1 MKKSLIILFLLSI
14 SGTLMSQKHDYVW
27 VGGEG
32 NNSNNTNNGGFEIN
46 FKVSPL
52 QPSYQ
57 FHNLDLFWSCAAISD
72 TLGTLKLYTNG
83 CDIAVGGND
92 AILNN
97 GDNINPG
104 QVHAIQCDGPDGL
117 DYYTSG
123 IQSQLF
129 LPLPDT
135 TDVYYL
141 FHQGIKYTYNPFDVF
156 TEVLYYTC
164 IDMNYFNGHGIAYSK
179 NNQLVRD
186 TLTFGMLTAVK
197 HSNGKDWWVL
207 NQRRKEDEWY
217 VFRFTKEGITDTFTQ
232 TIGID
237 YDIID
242 EARGQLFF
250 TPDGSKL
257 ICTNAIQGISIFDFD
272 RNTGVLSNYQ
282 QIQISNI
289 SQLADFAGGAVSPNS
304 RYLYVSAIIDLFQY
318 DLWADDIAASQI
330 LIDSWD
336 GTADP
341 LPNTFAQAHL
351 GPDCKIYLQT
361 GQQAKALHVI
371 HHPDEAGPA
380 CNFEQRGLALP
391 VPNRGSLPYFPHF
404 RLGPLDNPGLPCSP
418 VVSTTAPPTPLP
430 GFSVFPNPASDYL
443 KVVPNRAWSGT
454 ARLILV
460 DQLGRTAA
468 NWDFDPQHSVHTFDL
483 SGLHAGLYA
492 WQVRCEG
499 VVQQT
504 GKVLVAR

>member
-1 MKKSLIILFLLSI
+1 MKKISLALLLVIISAACAA
-14 SGTLMSQKHDYVW
+14 QKHDYTW
-27 VGGEG
+27 VGGETRP
-32 NNSNNTNNGGFEIN
+32 NQSMPGGFTIDFRQNPAHIEN
-46 FKVSPL
+46 EA
-52 QPSYQ
+52 QA
-57 FHNLDLFWSCAAISD
+57 LDLFQSCAAICD
-72 TLGTLKLYTNG
+72 TSGRLLLYTNG
-83 CDIAVGGND
+83 CDIASDLNNSV
-92 AILNN
+92 ILN
-97 GDNINPG
+97 GENINPG
-104 QVHAIQCDGPDGL
+104 SVNSQYCNDPDFE
-117 DYYTSG
+117 YYPVTS
-123 IQSQLF
+123 QSNLF
-129 LPLPDT
+129 LPMPDSINK
-135 TDVYYL
+135 YIL
-141 FHQGIKYTYNPFDVF
+141 FHKRTKLVYNPLDVIID
-156 TEVLYYTC
+156 TLYYSLV
-164 IDMNYFNGHGIAYSK
+164 DMSLNFGKGEVVSK
-179 NNQLVRD
+179 NIPIVGD
-186 TLTFGMLTAVK
+186 TLASGMMTAVK
-197 HSNGKDWWVL
+197 HANGKDWWVL
-207 NQRRKEDEWY
+207 TPRRNEQQWY
-217 VFRFTKEGITDTFTQ
+217 IFHLTSMGITDTLFQ
-232 TIGID
+232 QGIGFD
-237 YDIID
+237 HLPNQ
-242 EARGQLFF
+242 EGSAQMVF

-257 ICTNAIQGISIFDFD
+257 IITSPYAGVNIFDFD
-272 RNTGVLSNYQ
+272 RSVGLLSNHQ
-282 QIQISNI
+282 QFPIANL
-289 SQLADFAGGAVSPNS
+289 SQFASVIGGAVSPNG
-304 RYLYVSAIIDLFQY
+304 RYLYVSAIVDLFQY
-318 DLWADDIAASQI
+318 DLWADDIAASQV

-336 GTADP
+336 GTSDP
-341 LPNTFAQAHL
+341 LPTTFLFAHL

-371 HHPDEAGPA
+371 HHPDEAGQA